1 MAESGMK
8 DARSTRF
15 PPWRPA
21 ALLRNRAFLT
31 LMIVVLVWI
40 VAGLA
45 KPGFGS
51 YGHLRYLLELAAVI
65 GLVAIGQTYVVIAG
79 GIDLSVGAI
88 VTVSAVGVPLV
99 ALSGD
104 SSGVIAVL
112 FILAAATGIG
122 VLNGLGVAYLRIHP
136 MIMTLAMATFLQG
149 VLILIAGGTAISAQN
164 PLLAWL
170 GNARVAGVP
179 ASVILWTLAS
189 AIALFVLHATPFGA
203 RLFALGANPVASALS
218 GINVRT
224 NTMAVYAVSGLTAGL
239 AGVLVLGMNGQGY
252 VGIGDPYLLAS
263 IAAVV
268 LGGTSILGGSGTY
281 AGTIP
286 GAILLVTITALIT
299 VVNASAG
306 WRSILFGSLILLL
319 LLLSGRDSQR
329 R

>member
-1 MAESGMK
+1 MNEVK
-8 DARSTRF
+8 STRF
-15 PPWRPA
+15 PPWRPLS
-21 ALLRNRAFLT
+21 LLRNRAFLT
-31 LMIVVLVWI
+31 FLIVALVWT
-40 VAGLA
+40 VAGFA

-104 SSGVIAVL
+104 SSGAIAVL
-112 FILAAATGIG
+112 LILAAATGIG
-122 VLNGLGVAYLRIHP
+122 LLNGLGVAYLRIHP

-170 GNARVAGVP
+170 GNARVIGIPAG
-179 ASVILWTLAS
+179 VILWAAAS
-189 AIALFVLHATPFGA
+189 AVALTVLHATPFGA
-203 RLFALGANPVASALS
+203 RLYALGANPLASALS

-224 NTMAVYAVSGLTAGL
+224 ATMAVYAVSGLTAGL
-239 AGVLVLGMNGQGY
+239 AGILILGMNGQGY

-286 GAILLVTITALIT
+286 GAVLLVTITALIT